1 MEGIVNKVA
10 ESGIVTLDLET
21 FYPKEEAVELDIK
34 DFLFM
39 DMLLKEKEFR
49 EKLDQTDWVY
59 YKEKIVAV
67 FCSTDAII
75 PMWAYMLVSTKLS
88 PYAKEVFL
96 GNKKETTE
104 KVVEKNIQQI
114 NTDEF
119 KDKRVVVKGCGDIE
133 ISPSAY
139 LSISNKLLP
148 VVKSLMYGEPCST
161 VPVYKRRV
169 L

>member
-21 FYPKEEAVELDIK
+21 FYPKEEVVELDIK

-39 DMLLKEKEFR
+39 EMLLKEKEFR

-59 YKEKIVAV
+59 YKEKTVAV

-96 GNKKETTE
+96 GNKNETTE

-114 NTDEF
+114 NTDPF

>member
-10 ESGIVTLDLET
+10 ESGIITLNLET
-21 FYPKEEAVELDIK
+21 FYPKEEIVELDIK
-34 DFLFM
+34 QFLFM
-39 DMLLKEKEFR
+39 EMLLKEKAFR
-49 EKLDQTDWVY
+49 EKLDQTDWAF
-59 YKEKIVAV
+59 YKGKIVAV

-88 PYAKEVFL
+88 SYAKEVFL
-96 GNKKETTE
+96 GNKKETIE
-104 KVVEKNIQQI
+104 KVVEKNIHQT
-114 NTDEF
+114 NVDLF

-133 ISPSAY
+133 ISASAY

-161 VPVYKRRV
+161 VPVYKKRD

>member
-10 ESGIVTLDLET
+10 ESGIITLDLEI
-21 FYPKEEAVELDIK
+21 FYPKEEIIELDIK
-34 DFLFM
+34 NFLFM
-39 DMLLKEKEFR
+39 EMLLKEKDFR
-49 EKLDQTDWVY
+49 EKLDQTDWTLF
-59 YKEKIVAV
+59 KDKIVAV

-88 PYAKEVFL
+88 PHAKEIFL
-96 GNKKETTE
+96 GNKKETIE
-104 KVVEKNIQQI
+104 KLVEKNIQQ
-114 NTDEF
+114 TGVEQF
-119 KDKRVVVKGCGDIE
+119 KDKRVVVKGCGEIE

-161 VPVYKRRV
+161 VPVYKKK
-169 L
+169 

>member
-1 MEGIVNKVA
+1 MEGIVNRVA

-21 FYPKEEAVELDIK
+21 FYPKEEVVELDIK

-39 DMLLKEKEFR
+39 EMLLKEKEFR

-96 GNKKETTE
+96 GNKNETTE

-114 NTDEF
+114 NTDPF

-161 VPVYKRRV
+161 VPVYKKRV

>member
-1 MEGIVNKVA
+1 MEGIANRVA
-10 ESGIVTLDLET
+10 ESGIITLDLET
-21 FYPKEEAVELDIK
+21 FYPKEEIVELDIK

-49 EKLDQTDWVY
+49 EKLEQIDWTF
-59 YKEKIVAV
+59 YKDKIVAV

-88 PYAKEVFL
+88 PCAKEVFL
-96 GNKKETTE
+96 GNKKEALE
-104 KVVEKNIQQI
+104 KAVEKNIQQTNI
-114 NTDEF
+114 DQF

-139 LSISNKLLP
+139 LSISNKIIP

-161 VPVYKRRV
+161 VPVYKKRG

>member
-10 ESGIVTLDLET
+10 ESGIITVDLET
-21 FYPKEEAVELDIK
+21 FYPKEEIVELDIK

-39 DMLLKEKEFR
+39 EMLLKEKPFR
-49 EKLDQTDWVY
+49 EKLEETDWTF

-88 PYAKEVFL
+88 SCAKDVFL
-96 GNKKETTE
+96 GNKKETLE

-114 NTDEF
+114 NVDLF
-119 KDKRVVVKGCGDIE
+119 KDKRVVVKGCGDVE

-161 VPVYKRRV
+161 VPVFKKRD

>member
-10 ESGIVTLDLET
+10 ESGIITLDLEA
-21 FYPKEEAVELDIK
+21 FYPTQEVIELDLK

-39 DMLLKEKEFR
+39 EMLLKEKEFR
-49 EKLDQTDWVY
+49 EKLDQTDWAN
-59 YKEKIVAV
+59 YKDKIVAV

-88 PYAKEVFL
+88 PNAKEVFL
-96 GNKKETTE
+96 GNKKETIE
-104 KVVEKNIQQI
+104 KVVEKNIQAI
-114 NTDEF
+114 NTDQF

-133 ISPSAY
+133 ISPAAY

-161 VPVYKRRV
+161 VPVYKKK
-169 L
+169 

>member
-1 MEGIVNKVA
+1 MEGVVNKVA
-10 ESGIVTLDLET
+10 ESGIITLDLET
-21 FYPKEEAVELDIK
+21 FYPKEEVVELDIK

-39 DMLLKEKEFR
+39 EMLLKEKEFR
-49 EKLDQTDWVY
+49 EKLDQIHWAS

-96 GNKKETTE
+96 GNKNETTE
-104 KVVEKNIQQI
+104 KVVEKNIQQL
-114 NTDEF
+114 NTDQF
-119 KDKRVVVKGCGDIE
+119 KDKRVVVKGCGDVE

-139 LSISNKLLP
+139 LSISNRLLP

-161 VPVYKRRV
+161 VPVYKKKS